1 MDPSG
6 GTQEEKTTG
15 ASGGAGG
22 SGVASKSSSGS
33 ANSQESFKTAPGVS
47 DQSLDSAF
55 LSTSDDGKAEDAK
68 GAKVRHKHPSASGD
82 LSSYRVSVSDSAL
95 VTEPTQDLADGKPSA
110 SKDSMERGSDGAS
123 TESWLSDGRKMPE
136 SENPAQAPT
145 PAVAANSPPGSAP
158 GTSDASSN
166 SPTVSEVSAVSALPV
181 APISSGSGVVT
192 KVLRVFTTMP
202 IVQELSPEN
211 GDHLELQMEDVIG
224 EMPTTP
230 RVRSHKP
237 RFRPSSKKSLFPVQR
252 VAIIV
257 TSREAAKSFFFQYIV
272 SAEKKEENFEKVKKK
287 YPFATYILTRPLDRK
302 HNYF

>member
-22 SGVASKSSSGS
+22 SGAPSKSSSGS

-55 LSTSDDGKAEDAK
+55 LSASDDGKAEDAK

-82 LSSYRVSVSDSAL
+82 LSSYRLSVSDSAL
-95 VTEPTQDLADGKPSA
+95 VTEPIKELADGKPSA
-110 SKDSMERGSDGAS
+110 SKDSTERGSSGSDGAS

-136 SENPAQAPT
+136 SQNPAQASN

-181 APISSGSGVVT
+181 APMSSGSGVVT

-230 RVRSHKP
+230 RVCSQKP
-237 RFRPSSKKSLFPVQR
+237 IFRPSSKKSLFPVQR

-257 TSREAAKSFFFQYIV
+257 ASREAAKSFFFSIYFFRC
-272 SAEKKEENFEKVKKK
+272 KETMWEM
-287 YPFATYILTRPLDRK
+287 
-302 HNYF
+302 